1 MEVRFDQFREL
12 LERRESKE
20 LKEYNQRVLQLLN
33 IEGD

>member
-12 LERRESKE
+12 LERRELKE